1 MGNLESMKKIS
12 RNVQSPKTKHRKKKN
27 RNMNKSVTI
36 SESKKKPNLPTN
48 KVLGQYNFKKELI
61 IPNI

>member
-12 RNVQSPKTKHRKKKN
+12 RNVQYPKTKHRKKN

-36 SESKKKPNLPTN
+36 SESKKKTNLPTN